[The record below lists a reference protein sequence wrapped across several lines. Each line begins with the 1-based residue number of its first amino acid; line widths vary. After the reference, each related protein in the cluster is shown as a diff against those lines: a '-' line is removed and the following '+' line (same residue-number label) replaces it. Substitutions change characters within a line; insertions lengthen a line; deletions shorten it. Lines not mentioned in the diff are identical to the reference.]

1 MFGNDPA
8 PTPTPPAPV
17 APPPS
22 PAYQANGGNA
32 RAPGTA
38 IPKPYG
44 GTLLTSP
51 EGDTSASTAKK
62 SLLGQ

>member
-1 MFGNDPA
+1 MLGGPSA
-8 PTPTPPAPV
+8 PPPPAPV

-22 PAYQANGGNA
+22 PAFQANGGNA

-38 IPKPYG
+38 APKPYG

-51 EGDTSASTAKK
+51 SGDDSAPVAKK

>member
-1 MFGNDPA
+1 MFGGNDA

-17 APPPS
+17 LAPPS
-22 PAYQANGGNA
+22 PAFQANGGLA

-38 IPKPYG
+38 APKPYG

-51 EGDTSASTAKK
+51 SGDDSASTAKK

>member
-1 MFGNDPA
+1 MFGNDA
-8 PTPTPPAPV
+8 PTPVPPAPV
-17 APPPS
+17 AAPAS
-22 PAYQANGGNA
+22 PAYQANGGNS

-38 IPKPYG
+38 APKPYG

-51 EGDTSASTAKK
+51 SGDDSAQTAKK